1 MVCIISEYF
10 EKYIKFGTVKYSAA
24 YNIRWILSS
33 LINAP
38 KFKILPKLEAFF
50 SHFEFRFVFKTWL
63 LCWMCARWWL
73 HSHVTPVFQVQDIS
87 FSHDCRWVVVSTLR
101 GTSHVFPINP
111 YGGQPC
117 VKTHMSPRVVNRMS
131 RFQKSAGLEEI
142 EQELTSK
149 QGGRCSPVPGLSSS
163 PSGSPLHGKST
174 FFLSFHREDNMNFIK
189 WGAVD
194 IVQKYVMYADITGMS
209 QGGNTSGRQFWF
221 CSLLK

>member
-1 MVCIISEYF
+1 
-10 EKYIKFGTVKYSAA
+10 
-24 YNIRWILSS
+24 
-33 LINAP
+33 
-38 KFKILPKLEAFF
+38 
-50 SHFEFRFVFKTWL
+50 
-63 LCWMCARWWL
+63 MCARWWL

-117 VKTHMSPRVVNRMS
+117 VRTHMSPRVVNRMS

-163 PSGSPLHGKST
+163 PSGDRKS
-174 FFLSFHREDNMNFIK
+174 
-189 WGAVD
+189 V
-194 IVQKYVMYADITGMS
+194 V
-209 QGGNTSGRQFWF
+209 
-221 CSLLK
+221 